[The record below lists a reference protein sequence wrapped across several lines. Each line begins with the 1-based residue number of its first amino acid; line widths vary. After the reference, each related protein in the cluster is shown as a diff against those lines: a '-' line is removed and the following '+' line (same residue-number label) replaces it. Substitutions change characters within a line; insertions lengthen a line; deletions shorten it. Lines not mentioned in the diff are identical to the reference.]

1 MEENQGVTSSGTNQV
16 GRRTFGKYY
25 LEQALPALPFAS
37 RGPQLDLPQFA
48 DLDDIF
54 RGLLEEISPSLPLED
69 VQRNLNAFRELDLAA
84 KVSEIV
90 TQLSYFGERGM
101 AVSIYTGSGFFE
113 ESGTPKAWV
122 GELVSQVGAED
133 EIQLFLVSNRK
144 FRHDY
149 VMSYANLVQIHVPP
163 LEIEDTS
170 SLITATCVIYDL
182 EPFKFSDE
190 ISRSIGGHP
199 GVAKAAVRLV
209 ANEGL
214 EFIEKRPS
222 NFFSI
227 QDYILAHNVD
237 DKNLSNEQKSIL
249 FILSWVPSL
258 NGVSLERVVRGY
270 LGCSEDDFI
279 DSIEELILS
288 CLITSNN
295 DGYSIASELREIF
308 RRRYGVGDDSLLKYF
323 SEELSRQWEEES
335 SNGRFNSN
343 LMDTIVFIYS
353 MAGKSLPDSF
363 KDLMLPSRLA
373 EIVRFRYNQGRH
385 NREDLDGVIRW
396 GLASETMKMD
406 ETVREEILSIV
417 IQAMIRNRKFDS
429 ADALLEKLGKRGYR
443 SVPFLRG
450 FRLRRD
456 GRGEDAIPH
465 YREALRIGKN
475 ERYALQELATVLSQL
490 GRTND
495 LASLLEDYKNKVGE
509 SAVLLDFKI
518 GFLISEG
525 DIRGAEETIAHLATL
540 AQDDGRS
547 IIRSAQILSKRD
559 GRHDRAFELVN
570 EVVGSGIGD
579 QVRAR
584 RWRAL
589 FAALAHEVEIANRD
603 IQFLA
608 GLQGQEQTT
617 QRLKVYAALAEND
630 TPLAER
636 EVAKLDNSSV
646 QNRSL
651 RAQVLDRMAN
661 KAGLTLLD
669 KNRLRDEA
677 QLLRA
682 QAKGSDIDV

>member
-1 MEENQGVTSSGTNQV
+1 M
-16 GRRTFGKYY
+16 
-25 LEQALPALPFAS
+25 
-37 RGPQLDLPQFA
+37 
-48 DLDDIF
+48 
-54 RGLLEEISPSLPLED
+54 
-69 VQRNLNAFRELDLAA
+69 
-84 KVSEIV
+84 
-90 TQLSYFGERGM
+90 
-101 AVSIYTGSGFFE
+101 
-113 ESGTPKAWV
+113 
-122 GELVSQVGAED
+122 
-133 EIQLFLVSNRK
+133 
-144 FRHDY
+144 
-149 VMSYANLVQIHVPP
+149 
-163 LEIEDTS
+163 
-170 SLITATCVIYDL
+170 
-182 EPFKFSDE
+182 
-190 ISRSIGGHP
+190 
-199 GVAKAAVRLV
+199 
-209 ANEGL
+209 
-214 EFIEKRPS
+214 
-222 NFFSI
+222 
-227 QDYILAHNVD
+227 
-237 DKNLSNEQKSIL
+237 
-249 FILSWVPSL
+249 
-258 NGVSLERVVRGY
+258 
-270 LGCSEDDFI
+270 
-279 DSIEELILS
+279 S

-308 RRRYGVGDDSLLKYF
+308 RRRYGFGDDSLLKYF

-547 IIRSAQILSKRD
+547 IIRSAQILS
-559 GRHDRAFELVN
+559 A
-570 EVVGSGIGD
+570 
-579 QVRAR
+579 
-584 RWRAL
+584 
-589 FAALAHEVEIANRD
+589 
-603 IQFLA
+603 
-608 GLQGQEQTT
+608 
-617 QRLKVYAALAEND
+617 
-630 TPLAER
+630 
-636 EVAKLDNSSV
+636 
-646 QNRSL
+646 
-651 RAQVLDRMAN
+651 
-661 KAGLTLLD
+661 
-669 KNRLRDEA
+669 
-677 QLLRA
+677 
-682 QAKGSDIDV
+682 